1 MNSFLEQ
8 KTLQQTRLSQRME
21 QSLRLLQ
28 MDHLELA
35 AYIREMATGNPVM
48 DLDAP
53 PEESLSSLKREWL
66 SRSPAAGRVEME
78 EEEGRPIERLEDDRE
93 SMDQFLLDQL
103 SELDLPPA
111 RRRAAAFLIG
121 CLDDRGYLSAPLEEL
136 ACQGWLPLPALA
148 DAHELVRQ
156 MDPPGVGARDLA
168 DCILLQLERQG
179 PVEPAVRRVVEDHL
193 EQLARGSCRAIGEA
207 VGLPAEEVRRLAGRI
222 SRLNPKP
229 CASLGRPVYQP
240 YVQPDLVVVQFPDHF
255 EILVSD
261 YLIPRITV
269 NQDYGRMLGDQLD
282 DQTAQYLETK
292 IRQAQWVVQAVR
304 DRRTTLLRIGR
315 RLVERQKDFFRQG
328 PRFLRPLTLS
338 ELAAELDLHP
348 STVSRAVSGKYLQS
362 SFGTF
367 PLRYFFTAAPDSP
380 SQAEVGAEGIRQRLR
395 ELIGGEDPSCP
406 RSDQILAQLLADQG
420 IALSR
425 RTVAKYRD
433 QLGIPPAAARRR

>member
-48 DLDAP
+48 DLDSP
-53 PEESLSSLKREWL
+53 PEESLSSLKREWF

-315 RLVERQKDFFRQG
+315 RL
-328 PRFLRPLTLS
+328 TLS